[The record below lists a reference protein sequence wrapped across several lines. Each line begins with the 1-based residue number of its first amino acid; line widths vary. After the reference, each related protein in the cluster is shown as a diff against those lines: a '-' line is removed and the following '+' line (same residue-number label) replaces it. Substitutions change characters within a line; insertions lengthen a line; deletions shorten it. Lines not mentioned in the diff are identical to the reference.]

1 MTQIK
6 TVYERIAGDFDRK
19 VNAALKEG
27 WRLKKHFTASD
38 TMGPMFFAELV
49 KDTGT
54 CDDCRHRGTLLTEEP
69 CISCGVSY
77 ANWEAAE
84 SDDCKID

>member
-6 TVYERIAGDFDRK
+6 TVYERKTDDFDRK

-27 WRLKKHFTASD
+27 WRLKKHVIGSD
-38 TMGPMFFAELV
+38 MIGPQFIAELV

-69 CISCGVSY
+69 CISCGASF
-77 ANWEAAE
+77 ANWEE
-84 SDDCKID
+84 KQ